1 MRAFKVRRNGEQ
13 YYRVDLPRNLFTD
26 GKRHS
31 VMAVTR
37 KEAIDKA
44 QDTIARRRKG
54 LDYSAAQTPLTD
66 FLKRFLE
73 YYKTEGG
80 VSLRTWQDY
89 RYHIEAN
96 VVPLIGGIVLSELK
110 PVHVDEWMK
119 SLRERGL
126 GNRTV
131 EYAQSVLRRALQF
144 ALEWELLSIGIRL
157 GRGSVPPSVS
167 ARSRPA
173 EQRSDF

>member
-54 LDYSAAQTPLTD
+54 LDYSAAQTPLSD

-89 RYHIEAN
+89 RYHVEARA
-96 VVPLIGGIVLSELK
+96 GRSG
-110 PVHVDEWMK
+110 
-119 SLRERGL
+119 
-126 GNRTV
+126 RTV
-131 EYAQSVLRRALQF
+131 PRGGAGGARQFDASGVGRVRRRGGARF
-144 ALEWELLSIGIRL
+144 RGRL
-157 GRGSVPPSVS
+157 MYRL
-167 ARSRPA
+167 
-173 EQRSDF
+173 

>member
-1 MRAFKVRRNGEQ
+1 AGGRR
-13 YYRVDLPRNLFTD
+13 
-26 GKRHS
+26 
-31 VMAVTR
+31 
-37 KEAIDKA
+37 
-44 QDTIARRRKG
+44 G
-54 LDYSAAQTPLTD
+54 LGCCAAHTWLTEC
-66 FLKRFLE
+66 LKRFLE
-73 YYKTEGG
+73 YYKTAGG

-96 VVPLIGGIVLSELK
+96 VVPLIGGIVLSELN

-144 ALEWELLSIGIRL
+144 ALEWELFDR
-157 GRGSVPPSVS
+157 
-167 ARSRPA
+167 
-173 EQRSDF
+173 

>member
-73 YYKTEGG
+73 YYKTEGDRKSTRLNSSH
-80 VSLRTWQDY
+80 VKSSYAVFCLKKK
-89 RYHIEAN
+89 N
-96 VVPLIGGIVLSELK
+96 VAAGF
-110 PVHVDEWMK
+110 
-119 SLRERGL
+119 
-126 GNRTV
+126 
-131 EYAQSVLRRALQF
+131 Q
-144 ALEWELLSIGIRL
+144 
-157 GRGSVPPSVS
+157 
-167 ARSRPA
+167 
-173 EQRSDF
+173 

>member
-54 LDYSAAQTPLTD
+54 LDCSAAQTPLTD

-157 GRGSVPPSVS
+157 GRGSGLLNASVQ
-167 ARSRPA
+167 SRPA
-173 EQRSDF
+173 EQRSDS